1 MDNYIQLVIGKL
13 TCFSLIKH
21 RRSLQRKRLTPLIIA
36 LFLFFPINSVHAVG
50 GDFSLD
56 FTASAPLSYDHN
68 TGGGA
73 YNDRTVG
80 RDKDIVESLEGGDYA
95 CGDTVSFLTLVSVDS
110 SGDDNQTIELDFEFT
125 AHSTGQQGVAL
136 SDVTGYKINYFADLL
151 SSPAPIPD
159 TAINTLVDKSTI
171 TEKDKSVG
179 TLFKK
184 KSTLEATYAVDNLD
198 AGDEVVVRVDVLIS
212 CDFGSSPT
220 GNMQA
225 RLAGSRVTH
234 IGIDTNGE
242 PIPVNGRSS
251 RIAGGDQTVP
261 FKNVNQIE
269 QPMLIL
275 EKTVTT
281 SNGDCSAGVETLYI
295 DLNDEV
301 KYCYKIT
308 NTAVSA
314 PLLNLKLDDDNAT
327 PLLSGD
333 DLINILINGLTDEDG
348 DSDLDDLAAGQF
360 ATAEVLKTFTDPNQI
375 GQMIINTAVA
385 TADNA
390 SDADTAEVRINA
402 FPVVSID
409 ITKLVS
415 VDGGTNYFDAND
427 SANAVSAV
435 LGTDIFYK
443 FIIKNTGEA
452 RLVDLFALDPDL
464 VVNFN
469 IEQLTSGVGLGVGE
483 QVVIDS
489 GILPLLRLDN
499 GCSSIGNVTNIAKII
514 GTFALT
520 NVQIQDTD
528 PAVVNCIAESL
539 LIKKEVSV
547 DGGNIYNDANTG
559 DDAPVIA
566 LGEGAIYRITV
577 TNNGSEDIINALL
590 NDTTLG
596 IVNYPLGTINAGQII
611 ILTESNIVQL
621 DQAELCQV
629 PGDINNTAT
638 ANGESQPTTNPLSAS
653 DSAFVRCVSE
663 QISLLKEIR
672 VEGGEYS
679 DANDSNSAPAAAVGD
694 GAEYRITLTNKGTTI
709 ITNIVLNDPALN
721 IVNYDVTPLLNNQE
735 FNPGDVLVLTS
746 GNIAALKQTNLCLNS
761 TDFVNIATVN
771 GVSQGT
777 LNAVSDSD
785 PAVLRCFTE
794 GIRLVKEVS
803 VDGGDSYHDANDD
816 ANAPNLD
823 VGAGALYKITL
834 TNIGS
839 AILDNI
845 VLNDLTLGI
854 VDFAVSG
861 TLAPGASRVLD
872 RGTVTELYQ
881 AQLCDAAG
889 FYTNIAS
896 ISAQS
901 VPTNNPLNDT
911 DNAVVNCIGETA
923 GLLIIDE
930 DGIDNNLI
938 YWLGNV
944 NRRRANNGE
953 EFTADEVNDQIP
965 GKSQRAPLPFFVDN
979 IGNKYHLFTGQVG
992 DEGWFAPQAVPGSW
1006 GSIHN
1011 YINGVI
1017 EQGSL
1022 DKISDVTPLR
1032 ATGLKLLEGGRYC
1045 AIVYDSDIS
1054 INYDPLNGNLQ
1065 GETLGIAAFYVEMD
1079 GVNKLSRF
1087 SSSILPTVLITVLDP
1102 DTVCHGE
1109 LRLLTMPKPPTSSE
1123 PFDIDP
1129 DNPSGGYQ

>member
-1 MDNYIQLVIGKL
+1 MDNFFQIVIGKL
-13 TCFSLIKH
+13 TRLRLFKH
-21 RRSLQRKRLTPLIIA
+21 RQSLQRKRLMPLIIA
-36 LFLFFPINSVHAVG
+36 LFLFAPIHVVHAVG

-56 FTASAPLSYDHN
+56 FTASAPLTYDHN

-73 YNDRTVG
+73 YNDRSVG

-136 SDVTGYKINYFADLL
+136 SKITGYKANYQADLL
-151 SSPAPIPD
+151 TGTVID
-159 TAINTLVDKSTI
+159 TANELPFDSTVTLKSTNA
-171 TEKDKSVG
+171 SGLV
-179 TLFKK
+179 LFKK
-184 KSTLEATYAVDNLD
+184 KSVLEATFTVNNLD
-198 AGDEVVVRVDVLIS
+198 SSDKLVVRVDVNIA

-225 RLAGSRVTH
+225 RLAGARV
-234 IGIDTNGE
+234 IDIDGSTPTRRN
-242 PIPVNGRSS
+242 S
-251 RIAGGDQTVP
+251 RITGGDQTVP

-269 QPMLIL
+269 QPMMIL

-281 SNGDCSAGVETLYI
+281 SNGNCPGVETLFI

-301 KYCYKIT
+301 KYCYKIV
-308 NTAVSA
+308 NTADNA
-314 PLLNLKLDDDNAT
+314 PLLNLTLIDDNAT
-327 PLLSGD
+327 PGMPSD
-333 DLINILINGLTDEDG
+333 DLLNISISGLTDEDG
-348 DSDLDDLAAGQF
+348 DNDLDDLAAGQY
-360 ATAEVLKTFTDPNQI
+360 ATAEISKTFTDPNQI

-385 TADNA
+385 TANNA
-390 SDADTAEVRINA
+390 SDADTAEVRINEL
-402 FPVVSID
+402 PMISID

-415 VDGGTNYFDAND
+415 VDGGVNYFDAND
-427 SANAVSAV
+427 SANAVSAS
-435 LGTDIFYK
+435 LGAEIRYK
-443 FIIKNTGEA
+443 FIIENTGEA
-452 RLVDLFALDPDL
+452 PLVDVLTLDPQL
-464 VVNFN
+464 AVNFN
-469 IEQLTSGVGLGVGE
+469 IEILTSGVGLGIGE

-489 GILPLLRLDN
+489 GILSQLRQNN
-499 GCSSIGNVTNIAKII
+499 GCNSIGNVTNIAQIL

-520 NVQIQDTD
+520 GVQIQDTD
-528 PAVVNCIAESL
+528 PAIVNCVAESL

-547 DGGNIYNDANTG
+547 DGGTSYQDANTG

-577 TNNGSEDIINALL
+577 TNDGSADIINALL

-596 IVNYPLGTINAGQII
+596 IVNYVLGTINAGQII
-611 ILTESNIVQL
+611 ILTEDNIAQL
-621 DQAELCQV
+621 EQVELCQV

-638 ANGESQPTTNPLSAS
+638 ANGESQPTANPLSAS

-672 VEGGEYS
+672 VEGGEYL
-679 DANDSNSAPAAAVGD
+679 DANDSNSAPGAAVGD
-694 GAEYRITLTNKGTTI
+694 GAEYRITLTNKGTTT

-721 IVNYDVTPLLNNQE
+721 IINYDVTPHLINQE
-735 FNPGDVLVLTS
+735 FKPGEVLALTS
-746 GNIAALKQTNLCLNS
+746 GMITALKQTNLCLNS
-761 TDFVNIATVN
+761 TDFVNIATVD
-771 GVSQGT
+771 GVSLGT
-777 LNAVSDSD
+777 GIGVSDSD

-803 VDGGDSYHDANDD
+803 VDGGNTYFDANDD
-816 ANAPNLD
+816 DNAPTLD

-839 AILDNI
+839 AILHNL

-854 VDFAVSG
+854 VDFEITG
-861 TLAPGASRVLD
+861 TLEPGEERVLD
-872 RGTVTELYQ
+872 HGTIPELEQ
-881 AQLCDAAG
+881 PQLCDTAG
-889 FYTNIAS
+889 IYTNTAG

-901 VPTNNPLNDT
+901 VPTNNTHNDT
-911 DNAVVNCIGETA
+911 DNAVVNCIGEAA

-930 DGIDNNLI
+930 DGIDNGLI

-953 EFTADEVNDQIP
+953 QFTADEVNDQIP
-965 GKSQRAPLPFFVDN
+965 GESQRAPLPFFLEN
-979 IGNKYHLFTGQVG
+979 IGDMYHLFTGQVG
-992 DEGWFAPQAVPGSW
+992 DEGWFAPQTVPDSW
-1006 GSIHN
+1006 GSIHD

-1017 EQGSL
+1017 GQANL
-1022 DKISDVTPLR
+1022 DKIGDVTPLR

-1065 GETLGIAAFYVEMD
+1065 GETLGIAAFYVENG

-1087 SSSILPTVLITVLDP
+1087 SSSTLPTVLITVLDP
-1102 DTVCHGE
+1102 ETVCHGE
-1109 LRLLTMPKPPTSSE
+1109 IRLLMMPKPPTSSE